1 MTYRRI
7 GLELVFCILVATAA
21 AAAKTW
27 IVRMDGAGPVRIG
40 MSLAQL
46 NAALGEN
53 FSMPRDPDEQAC
65 FYAETAK
72 QPGIGFMVEHGKVT
86 RVDVTERG
94 FSTAGGIRVGDSE
107 AQVIKVY
114 GSRLKIEPHAYTGPE
129 GHYLTLYSADGRY
142 GIRFETERGRVTG
155 FYSGE
160 AHAIAYIEGCE

>member
-1 MTYRRI
+1 MTRRTI

-21 AAAKTW
+21 AASKTW

-72 QPGIGFMVEHGKVT
+72 QPDIGFMVEHGKVT
-86 RVDVTERG
+86 RVDVTKRG
-94 FSTAGGIRVGDSE
+94 LPTAAGIRVGDPE
-107 AQVIKVY
+107 ARVIKKY
-114 GSRLKIEPHAYTGPE
+114 GRRLHVEPDAYNPE
-129 GHYLTLYSADGRY
+129 GHYLTLSSADGRY
-142 GIRFETERGRVTG
+142 GIRFETEHGQVTA
-155 FYSGE
+155 FYAGE